1 MRKPR
6 ADASEHRPRA
16 VTRDYPSL
24 VAPVPSVVERDPS
37 ASREHG
43 RPWRRLRE
51 PIRLAL
57 VWGVVA
63 ACAVAALATLPTQL
77 RHAHSDIQVGTTRS
91 RQERLEQPAR
101 TVGLTDLRIF
111 ETAARI
117 IPKDAV
123 YAVVVGRDAEI
134 SGPHGAELG
143 EAVRP
148 LYAAPTQ
155 ARRGPSQ
162 GAVDSSRTAEIS
174 ITSGSTTAA
183 SSRSLAG

>member
-1 MRKPR
+1 M
-6 ADASEHRPRA
+6 
-16 VTRDYPSL
+16 TRDYPSL

-117 IPKDAV
+117 IPRDAV

-134 SGPHGAELG
+134 SDPTVLSW
-143 EAVRP
+143 VRP
-148 LYAAPTQ
+148 YARYTLLPRRLVGDRRKAQ
-155 ARRGPSQ
+155 WIISYGGDLDHLGLHYSRVVEVARGL
-162 GAVDSSRTAEIS
+162 S
-174 ITSGSTTAA
+174 IAKIDGSG
-183 SSRSLAG
+183 